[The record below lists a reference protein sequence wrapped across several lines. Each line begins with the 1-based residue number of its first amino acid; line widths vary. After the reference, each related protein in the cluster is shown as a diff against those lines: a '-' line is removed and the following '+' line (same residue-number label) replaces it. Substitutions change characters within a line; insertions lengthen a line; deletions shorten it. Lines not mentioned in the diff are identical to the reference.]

1 MNRSPKVTS
10 PGDAASTRAD
20 YTPTPDR
27 RYYVVQGR
35 LWRLSNPGLDEET
48 HRRLVDQLMAAKREV
63 RDGKD
68 SIQRITARL
77 KADRVKRALGERGDV
92 WWSDGAPDYN
102 RCLAADTP
110 YASWFT
116 GGD

>member
-10 PGDAASTRAD
+10 PSDAASTRAD

-63 RDGKD
+63 RDGRD

>member
-1 MNRSPKVTS
+1 MSRSRNVIS
-10 PGDAASTRAD
+10 PVDSAPTRAD

-35 LWRLSNPGLDEET
+35 LWRLSNPGLNEKT
-48 HRRLVDQLMAAKREV
+48 HQRLVDQLMAAKREV

-77 KADRVKRALGERGDV
+77 RADRAKRALGERGAV
-92 WWSDGAPDYN
+92 WWTDGAPDYH
-102 RCLAADTP
+102 RCLAIDTP
-110 YASWFT
+110 YASWFA
-116 GGD
+116 GHE